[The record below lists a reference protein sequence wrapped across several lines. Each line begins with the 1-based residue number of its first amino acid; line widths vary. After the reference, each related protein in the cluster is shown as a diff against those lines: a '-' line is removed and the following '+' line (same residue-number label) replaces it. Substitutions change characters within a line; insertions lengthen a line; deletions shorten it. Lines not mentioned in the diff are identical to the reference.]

1 MLVAML
7 FNPDK
12 ILLLEVV
19 IFELSPNA
27 TFCVPP
33 FILLLAPDDKLFNAF
48 PLTSL
53 LLPNSIEPLASL
65 TLLSLPTV
73 IECSTLIALLLIPKT
88 TLSFT
93 VCK

>member
-1 MLVAML
+1 ML
-7 FNPDK
+7 FNPDR
-12 ILLLEVV
+12 ILLFEVV
-19 IFELSPNA
+19 IFELSPKA

-33 FILLLAPDDKLFNAF
+33 FILLLVPEDKLLNAF

-53 LLPNSIEPLASL
+53 LLPNNMEPFASL
-65 TLLSLPTV
+65 ILLSLPTV

-88 TLSFT
+88 TLSFA